1 MDAAHIHLML
11 NHVPVLGA
19 VFGLLVLGYAVA
31 GGERDEILRVG
42 LWTLVVVGVASVVV
56 YLTGEPAEELVEG
69 LAGVSETILERH
81 EEAALWATLGGGLV
95 GAAALAA
102 LLWYRRQRVPRRVG
116 LGILVLTLGL
126 TGVMGWTANLGGQ
139 VRHTEIR
146 QGAAATAG
154 MVDDAAAASRET
166 EREEHE
172 D

>member
-1 MDAAHIHLML
+1 MDAAHIHLLL

-31 GGERDEILRVG
+31 GGERDDVLRVG

-81 EEAALWATLGGGLV
+81 EEAALWATIGGGLV
-95 GAAALAA
+95 GTVALAA
-102 LLWYRRQRVPRRVG
+102 LLWFRRKRVPRRVG
-116 LGILVLTLGL
+116 MGILVLTLGL
-126 TGVMGWTANLGGQ
+126 TGLMGWTANLGGQ

-146 QGAAATAG
+146 QDAAATAG
-154 MVDDAAAASRET
+154 MADAAADAT
-166 EREEHE
+166 GQIERERHE